1 MVKNIHTEALLKACN
16 DLNIKYRDV
25 GESGV
30 FIEIE
35 ANGKKHHFISSRS
48 PLNNTVIDEIARDK
62 GHTYELLGDVIKM
75 PKTYSYI
82 DPKPDKEF
90 LEPYAKFK
98 SISGIVNDIEA
109 KLPYPF
115 IIKMNRGSRG
125 DNVYKVDDRDTAI
138 KALETIFDKTSR
150 KYDYVALAQEY
161 VPIKADYRVTVV
173 NKKIELVYRKD
184 NTNAKFVG
192 NLSPL
197 HWEGAKA
204 VIETDADLIKRI
216 SSFILPIFDHL
227 DLQYAGLDV
236 VLSDNN
242 ELFLLEINTHP
253 AYNSLVEHCG
263 NKSLVKVFKRIIN
276 EVIK

>member
-1 MVKNIHTEALLKACN
+1 MVKNIHTEALLKAC
-16 DLNIKYRDV
+16 DELNIKYKDI

-30 FIEIE
+30 FVEIE

-48 PLNNTVIDEIARDK
+48 PLNNTVVDEIARDK
-62 GHTYELLGDVIKM
+62 GHTYELLGGVIKM

-82 DPKPDKEF
+82 DPHPGKEF

-98 SISGIVNDIEA
+98 STHEIVDDIES

-125 DNVYKVDDRDTAI
+125 DNVYKINDRDAAR

-150 KYDYVALAQEY
+150 RYDYVALAQEY

-173 NKKIELVYRKD
+173 NKKVELVYRKD

-204 VIETDADLIKRI
+204 VIETDDDLISRI
-216 SSFILPIFDHL
+216 SKFISPIFDHL

-236 VLSDNN
+236 VIDKNDDMFLI
-242 ELFLLEINTHP
+242 ELNTHP

-263 NKSLVKVFKRIIN
+263 DEHLVKVYTK
-276 EVIK
+276 VIESLH